1 MNNKSDLEK
10 DFEDLKMSTDTV
22 KEHMK
27 AFDLFFKKETADR
40 INTNILD
47 TIYYDFIDLAYKS
60 TTVYKFILDKIIEVE
75 DELLPTFNAKQ
86 KKLFK
91 YYDYLE
97 DKLADDFG
105 LQSFIYG
112 YTLGS
117 ELQKESSDYQKNNE
131 NLKQILENIKSTKI
145 VE

>member
-10 DFEDLKMSTDTV
+10 DFENLKKSTDTV
-22 KEHMK
+22 KEHVK

-75 DELLPTFNAKQ
+75 DELLPTFNTKQ

-112 YTLGS
+112 YTLGI
-117 ELQKESSDYQKNNE
+117 ELQRESFDYQDQNE
-131 NLKQILENIKSTKI
+131 KLKQIIESIKSQK
-145 VE
+145 